1 MPLSTMKLLAAA
13 WLLAAPFAPL
23 SLAQGAV
30 GPDGATAAV
39 DAAQAPAPELLVVLA
54 APAPRALDRAEDERI
69 AELERDLTDR
79 DEKTRRSA
87 VNKLVEIG
95 STKAWLV
102 VVEALANDK
111 ARPADEAQIDLA
123 DVTDEKVLKVLFGK
137 GGLKHSDQ
145 LVRTR
150 VAELLGRR
158 KAVDA
163 GMMGKALKERDP
175 EVRRLLLWSI
185 ERLALAG
192 ELTGDRER
200 GLSKE
205 LVKLARKDSD
215 GAVRGAALFAHEA
228 VFGAEA
234 TAALLVELTESKLAG
249 ARAAAALLAG
259 GEAGGEGGIGHLAEL
274 LVDRSSIVRKAAI
287 KGLEQRARAGELE
300 ALSILIG
307 RLETEERPRLQWAL
321 VDALQRASGMKYR
334 LDTRPWLRWFEGLG
348 EDWVPGSE
356 EQEVDRGDA
365 TVAFAGLPLLSDRV
379 AFLIDFSG
387 SIWNEKDGKLPKD
400 QVGTEL
406 TRVLDR
412 LTDETWFNVVPFIND
427 PVPWSEELVQAK
439 KKNLAAAKDFYADCK
454 AYGAGNVYDAI
465 QLVLADPMVDTIV
478 VLTDGAPS
486 GGTRWNLNLMIPAL
500 LEQNRYRQVAFDSLL
515 VGASGGLVRHWE
527 ALSEGSGGE
536 CISTELK

>member
-1 MPLSTMKLLAAA
+1 MKSLVATWLFAVTLAPSLIAQVPRDSVDP
-13 WLLAAPFAPL
+13 LAAPSMVLP
-23 SLAQGAV
+23 GAA
-30 GPDGATAAV
+30 GAS
-39 DAAQAPAPELLVVLA
+39 
-54 APAPRALDRAEDERI
+54 LDRAEDERI

-79 DEKTRRSA
+79 DEKTRRAA
-87 VNKLVEIG
+87 VNKLVDIG

-150 VAELLGRR
+150 VAELMGRR
-158 KAVDA
+158 KAVEA
-163 GMMGKALKERDP
+163 ELMGKALKERDP

-192 ELTGDRER
+192 ELTGDLERE
-200 GLSKE
+200 LQKE
-205 LVKLARKDSD
+205 LVKLMRKDSD

-234 TAALLVELTESKLAG
+234 TTKWVVELADAKPEG

-259 GEAGGEGGIGHLAEL
+259 GEAGGEGGSELLAAL
-274 LVDRSSIVRKAAI
+274 LVDESSIVRKAAI
-287 KGLEQRARAGELE
+287 RGLEQRARAGELE
-300 ALSILIG
+300 ALSQLIA
-307 RLETEERPRLQWAL
+307 RLEAEERPRLQWAL
-321 VDALQRASGMKYR
+321 VDALQRASGMQYR
-334 LDTRPWLRWFEGLG
+334 LDTRPWRRWFDGLG
-348 EDWVPGSE
+348 DDWVPGSE
-356 EQEVDRGDA
+356 EREVDRGEA

-400 QVGTEL
+400 QVGAEL

-412 LTDETWFNVVPFIND
+412 LTEETWFNVVPFIND

-439 KKNLAAAKDFYADCK
+439 KKNLAAAKEFYADCK

-465 QLVLADPMVDTIV
+465 QLVLEDPMVDTIV
-478 VLTDGAPS
+478 VLSDGAPS

-515 VGASGGLVRHWE
+515 VGAPGGLVRHWE